1 MSAVDPFGQ
10 LDRIVSTLASFHEPA
25 TDRPVGGH
33 DGTAAMIRKAI
44 APLPL
49 PTLVADDRG
58 RYVAASDSAC
68 ALTGYSR
75 EELSGLHIW
84 DLTVGAMRVE
94 YEPLWRAFL
103 AQGRQR
109 GTYVIQPRSG
119 AAIAVEYVA
128 QAHVRR
134 GVHVSVLSPIA
145 PDGAGPAT

>member
-1 MSAVDPFGQ
+1 MSAVDLVGQ
-10 LDRIVSTLASFHEPA
+10 LDQIVSTLASLDQPA
-25 TDRPVGGH
+25 TGRPPGGH
-33 DGTAAMIRKAI
+33 DVTAAMIRKAI
-44 APLPL
+44 APMSL

-84 DLTVGAMRVE
+84 DLTAGATRVE

-103 AQGRQR
+103 SQGRQR

-134 GVHVSVLSPIA
+134 GVHVSVLRPIA
-145 PDGAGPAT
+145 PDAAGR